1 MTTGLPVS
9 DATQRCLDVVEELAR
24 RWHKIEA
31 ERGSV
36 IDLVKIG
43 KQIEGAKA
51 ISLIL
56 GLEWKAVNAALE
68 EGSL

>member
-1 MTTGLPVS
+1 MTTGLPVA
-9 DATQRCLDVVEELAR
+9 DGTQRCLDVVEELAR

-36 IDLVKIG
+36 TDLVKIG

-56 GLEWKAVNAALE
+56 GIEWKVANAALE
-68 EGSL
+68 EGKL